1 MIVQNEEYL
10 KKRYNVFL
18 IVLMIGLCVIGFV
31 LIASATHVLDTGKY
45 KLVVSQFIWFC
56 LGLILFFIFSIIDY
70 RILTNFYVIIYLIM
84 VGLLLYVDINGISIL
99 GGQRWIKIGPLS
111 FQPSEISKLL
121 MVIFFAK
128 AVSMQENINVF
139 KNLAKVLFFAIIPI
153 VFVLKQPDLGTASV
167 FVAIIV
173 TILFVAGLSLRYFY
187 IAIGIFAAFI
197 PIAWEF
203 ILLDY
208 QKDRVRILFNPELDP
223 LGKGWQVIY
232 SKIAIG
238 SGRLFGKGLFMGTI
252 NRLDYLPVKESD
264 FIFGVAGEELG
275 FVGCVVIIVL
285 YTLLI
290 VNLIK
295 IASNC
300 KDKMGSYIVAGI
312 AGMFGFQM
320 FVNIAITLA
329 IMPVT
334 GIPLP
339 FISYGGSSMITS
351 MASLGIVQNIYREN
365 IKTMF

>member
-1 MIVQNEEYL
+1 MIVQNEETI

-18 IVLMIGLCVIGFV
+18 IVLMILLCVIGFV
-31 LIASATHVLDTGKY
+31 LIASASNILDTGKY
-45 KLVVSQFIWFC
+45 KLVVSQVIWFC
-56 LGLILFFIFSIIDY
+56 LGFVLFFVFSIIDY

-84 VGLLLYVDINGISIL
+84 IGLLLYVDINGINVL

-121 MVIFFAK
+121 IVIFFAK
-128 AVSMQENINVF
+128 AVSMQENINTF

-187 IAIGIFAAFI
+187 IAMGALAVFI

-223 LGKGWQVIY
+223 LGKGWQVMY

-238 SGRLFGKGLFMGTI
+238 SGKLFGKGLFMGTI
-252 NRLDYLPVKESD
+252 NRLNYLPVKESD
-264 FIFGVAGEELG
+264 FIFGVAGEEIG
-275 FVGCVVIIVL
+275 FVGCIVIIVL
-285 YTLLI
+285 YSLLI
-290 VNLIK
+290 INLIK
-295 IASNC
+295 IASDC
-300 KDKMGSYIVAGI
+300 KDKIGSYIVAGI

-320 FVNIAITLA
+320 FVNIAMTLG

-339 FISYGGSSMITS
+339 FISYGGSSMLTS